1 MAHTRTLFAAF
12 ALALAVVPA
21 CDDDDNGVFVNDP
34 VGDTLDQGAARGDA
48 IANDADDE
56 LTDTQLDVLIGKTAT
71 ILAALN
77 DGEIAQAQFALGVV
91 QESDVA
97 DLANL
102 IITDHQD
109 ANTALDEV
117 VRSYGVPFLPSTT
130 ADTLAGELN
139 AGLGQLRTSPPTQ
152 VDFTYVQL
160 QVIQHAE
167 AQVLLDELAAQVG
180 PGAMGDYIAN
190 TQDMIDEHLAISTD
204 LLQTFF

>member
-12 ALALAVVPA
+12 ALALALVPA
-21 CDDDDNGVFVNDP
+21 CDDDNGVFVDDP
-34 VGDTLDQGAARGDA
+34 VGDTIDQGNQRGDVL
-48 IANDADDE
+48 ANEAHDE
-56 LTDTQLDVLIGKTAT
+56 LTQSDFDVLIGKTAT

-77 DGEIAQAQFALGVV
+77 DGEIDQAQFAINVV
-91 QESDVA
+91 IEDDVF
-97 DLANL
+97 DLANV
-102 IITDHQD
+102 IISDHQA
-109 ANTALDEV
+109 ANAALDEV
-117 VRSYGVPFLPSTT
+117 IRSYGVPFLPSTT
-130 ADTLAGELN
+130 ADTLAAEAN
-139 AGLGQLRTSPPTQ
+139 AGLAQLRTTPPTQ

-190 TQDMIDEHLAISTD
+190 TQNMIDEHLAISTD

>member
-12 ALALAVVPA
+12 ALALALVPA
-21 CDDDDNGVFVNDP
+21 CDDDNGVFVDDP
-34 VGDTLDQGAARGDA
+34 VGDTIDQGNQRGDVL
-48 IANDADDE
+48 ANEAHDE
-56 LTDTQLDVLIGKTAT
+56 LTQSDFDVLIGKTAT

-77 DGEIAQAQFALGVV
+77 DGEIDQAQFAINVV
-91 QESDVA
+91 IEDDVF
-97 DLANL
+97 DLANV
-102 IITDHQD
+102 IISDHQA
-109 ANTALDEV
+109 ANAALDEV
-117 VRSYGVPFLPSTT
+117 IRSYGVPFLPSTT
-130 ADTLAGELN
+130 ADTLAAEAN
-139 AGLGQLRTSPPTQ
+139 AGLAQLRTTPPTQ

>member
-12 ALALAVVPA
+12 ALALALVPA
-21 CDDDDNGVFVNDP
+21 CDDDNGVFVDDP
-34 VGDTLDQGAARGDA
+34 VGDTIDQGNQRGDVLA
-48 IANDADDE
+48 GEAHDE
-56 LTDTQLDVLIGKTAT
+56 LTQSDFDVLIGKTAT

-77 DGEIAQAQFALGVV
+77 DGEIDQAQFAINVV
-91 QESDVA
+91 IEDDVF
-97 DLANL
+97 DLANV
-102 IITDHQD
+102 IISDHQA
-109 ANTALDEV
+109 ANAALDEV
-117 VRSYGVPFLPSTT
+117 IRSYGVPFLPSTT
-130 ADTLAGELN
+130 ADTLAAEAN
-139 AGLGQLRTSPPTQ
+139 AGLAQLRTTPPTQ

>member
-12 ALALAVVPA
+12 AVALALVPA

-34 VGDTLDQGAARGDA
+34 VGDAIDQGDARGEV
-48 IANDADDE
+48 IADDADAE
-56 LTDTQLDVLIGKTAT
+56 LSSTDFDVLIGKTAT

-77 DGEIAQAQFALGVV
+77 DGEINQAQFAITVV
-91 QESDVA
+91 VDDDVF
-97 DLANL
+97 DLANV
-102 IITDHQD
+102 IISDHQT
-109 ANTALDEV
+109 ANAALDEV
-117 VRSYGVPFLPSTT
+117 VRSYGLPFLPSTT
-130 ADTLAGELN
+130 ADTLAAEFN
-139 AGLGQLRTSPPTQ
+139 AGLADLRAAAPED

-167 AQVLLDELAAQVG
+167 AQELLDELADEVG

-190 TQDMIDEHLAISTD
+190 TRNMIDEHLALSSD